1 MIIKPTVSLVALL
14 LPLSAFAELQSL
26 DEYAMSAVSG
36 QSGITIEMEA
46 QMDIGEIIYTDEGSL
61 AITEVFL
68 GGADRDDLFVEGYTA
83 ANGGTPF
90 IQNVSSLLD
99 DLKLD
104 IDISEE
110 GELSLRFYP
119 VGYAAPVD
127 FSIRTEAWEIRDAN
141 NDLNFTL
148 IDNFKMDGIFTQLWA
163 TIGHDE
169 DLGADKLHIDLRMGI
184 DDMDF
189 DMPALGL
196 GIRDFRMTRSDY
208 DDNPNLLSAN
218 AQIEADIYSGQN
230 SQGGG
235 ALAIDNIGMNADIT
249 VGSIQVGG
257 RSIGSMKV
265 DNLNM
270 VGGSLKIYGH

>member
-14 LPLSAFAELQSL
+14 LPMSALSELQSL
-26 DEYAMSAVSG
+26 DEYAMSTVSG
-36 QSGITIEMEA
+36 QSGISIEMEA

-104 IDISEE
+104 IDISAE
-110 GELSLRFYP
+110 GELSLKFFP
-119 VGYAAPVD
+119 VGFAAPVD
-127 FSIRTEAWEIRDAN
+127 FSIRTEAWEIRDA
-141 NDLNFTL
+141 DGAPKFTL

-163 TIGHDE
+163 KIGYDDE
-169 DLGADKLHIDLRMGI
+169 LGTDRLNLEMMIGI
-184 DDMDF
+184 DDLDF

-196 GIRDFRMTRSDY
+196 AIRDFRMTRSDY